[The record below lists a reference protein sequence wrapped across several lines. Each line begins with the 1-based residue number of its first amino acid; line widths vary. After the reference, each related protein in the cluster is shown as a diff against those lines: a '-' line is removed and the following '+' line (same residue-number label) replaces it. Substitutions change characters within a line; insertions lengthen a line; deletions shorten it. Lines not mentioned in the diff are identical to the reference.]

1 MSLTGHRVFAL
12 VAHKHFALCPPP
24 RKQLTTLTHYL
35 TLPPDRITSTTKAT
49 PLPTTRNVNIVAT
62 NIKHGG

>member
-1 MSLTGHRVFAL
+1 MSLTGHRVFGL
-12 VAHKHFALCPPP
+12 VVHKHFALCPPP
-24 RKQLTTLTHYL
+24 RKQLTILTHYL

-49 PLPTTRNVNIVAT
+49 PLTTTRNVNIVAT